1 MRAVV
6 LMKQVPDLRS
16 GSVGL
21 REDGTIDRASAS
33 TITNPADLHA
43 LEAGL
48 QLAEEVWAMS
58 MGPPQAESTLR
69 EALSLG
75 ADGAVLLC
83 DRAFAGSDTWAT
95 ANVLAAGIRHLG
107 EFDLVLCGTSA
118 LDGETGQ
125 VGPQVA
131 ERLGLP
137 QATGCEAISDR
148 DGSVEV
154 RRVVEGGFERLGVPL
169 PAVLTVAETGFEPRY
184 ATLPGRRRAVA
195 ADIQAWTA
203 ADIGVGTELA
213 GLEASPTKV
222 SHMRPVPV
230 ARTTCRV
237 VGEGISLDELAAE
250 MIAVVRGGGARSD
263 ESAQAEEPTNR
274 METAGPGPGPG
285 PDGDI
290 WVVCEIVDG
299 ELGTP
304 SRELL
309 GKAVDLARGTGGR
322 VVAACLGAGI
332 AAAARRAGEF
342 GADEVLVADDS
353 SLDPYRCEPFA
364 RVLTDAIRGR
374 RPDVVLFSATTMG
387 RDLAPRIAAALDTGL
402 AADCTDLRVADWQ
415 RRGETYRHLLHQE
428 RPAMSGSV
436 LATCVCPES
445 RPQMATVRPGM
456 FAPLTR
462 PSRAEVTE
470 LPVELGPSDLRVE
483 VLERSVQRGEVAL
496 ADADVVVAGGAGCDS
511 ASWHLVEDLAAAIG
525 GRVAA
530 SRGAVEA
537 GLAPRSVQVG
547 QTGSSVRPRLYVAC
561 GISGALQHVVGM
573 RRAGTVVAVNR
584 DADAPI
590 FSFADYGIVGDVRDV
605 LPRLAEALGDLG

>member
-6 LMKQVPDLRS
+6 LMKQVPDLRA

-33 TITNPADLHA
+33 TTTNPADLHA

-75 ADGAVLLC
+75 ADGGVLLC
-83 DRAFAGSDTWAT
+83 DRVFAGSDTWAT

-107 EFDLVLCGTSA
+107 EIDLVLCGTSA

-137 QATGCEAISDR
+137 QATGCEAIEDR
-148 DGSVEV
+148 DDSVEV
-154 RRVVEGGFERLGVPL
+154 RRIVEGGFERLAVPL
-169 PAVLTVAETGFEPRY
+169 PAVLTVAETGFQPRY
-184 ATLPGRRRAVA
+184 ATLPGRRRAA
-195 ADIQAWTA
+195 AAEVTVWTA
-203 ADIGVGTELA
+203 ADIGLGSELA

-222 SHMRPVPV
+222 AHMRPVPV

-237 VGEGISLDELAAE
+237 VGEGISLEELAAE
-250 MIAVVRGGGARSD
+250 IIAVVRGGGTRSD
-263 ESAQAEEPTNR
+263 KVLQAEEQTGAMQSAAPSH
-274 METAGPGPGPG
+274 G
-285 PDGDI
+285 GDI
-290 WVVCEIVDG
+290 WVVCEFVDG
-299 ELGTP
+299 ELGVP

-309 GKAVDLARGTGGR
+309 SKALDLARGTGGR

-332 AAAARRAGEF
+332 AAAARSAGEF
-342 GADEVLVADDS
+342 GADEVLVADDVL
-353 SLDPYRCEPFA
+353 LDPYRCEPFA

-374 RPDVVLFSATTMG
+374 RPDVVLFSATTTG
-387 RDLAPRIAAALDTGL
+387 RDLAPRMAAALDTGL

-436 LATCVCPES
+436 VATCVCPES

-456 FAPLTR
+456 FSPLPR
-462 PSRAEVTE
+462 PGRGEVTA
-470 LPVELGPSDLRVE
+470 LHVELGPSDLRVE

-547 QTGSSVRPRLYVAC
+547 QTGSSVAPRLYVAC

-605 LPRLAEALGDLG
+605 LPRLAGSLEALG